1 LIGNSRPLDEVKP
14 DLFDI
19 RMQIFQD
26 YVIVMKFESLGIVGG
41 LLMVNMIVDV
51 VNSLVSQFF
60 THI

>member
-14 DLFDI
+14 DLLDI